1 MTTSVLSSAQADFE
15 VTLLNADA
23 ESVSSSD
30 FYLWLRESG
39 LPSEVVIRLKN
50 FVDTT
55 AMIGNRL
62 ISIGKIILMKII
74 EFVRAHP
81 NMVIGIAVGA
91 AIGALVSMIPFLG
104 IYLAPIVT
112 VISTS
117 VGAIAG
123 HRLDKLENGQV
134 VNTEVNL
141 VAITQDVIE
150 IAKMFFKLLIDIFNT
165 LFGEKL
171 LQGV

>member
-91 AIGALVSMIPFLG
+91 AIGALVSMMPFLG